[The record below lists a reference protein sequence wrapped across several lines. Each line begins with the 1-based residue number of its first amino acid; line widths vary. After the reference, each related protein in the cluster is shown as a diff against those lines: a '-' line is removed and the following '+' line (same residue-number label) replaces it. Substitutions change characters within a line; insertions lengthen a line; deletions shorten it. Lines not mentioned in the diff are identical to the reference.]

1 MEQDYSSDFIPT
13 NSDIGNIEILDRCG
27 TTSLAYKASIDG
39 QFYFIKRLRPELC
52 CKECYRSLFYK
63 EYNTGKSIKSPYIV
77 DYIGLKDD
85 ADGLRIIM
93 EYISGSTLEEK
104 IEKEPEYFQQK
115 ENVEKLLTQLCQ
127 ALKTLHRENIVHLD
141 ITPKNI
147 IIEQISNNIK
157 LIDLGYCLSNYNDN
171 SPGSTAKYSAPETRL
186 GDIKEIDARTDI
198 YAVGSILQY
207 IEKKRGK
214 KLTGNLAHI
223 KQRCLQPQKENRY
236 HNIEELAESIGC
248 INTKKRAVTA
258 IAVTALCII
267 APFLPQLYRTT
278 GDYIAWE
285 QGKIPDKFEQDGFYY
300 LITDHKACT
309 VELTHKG
316 SRPDEYAYEYGDGKI
331 EIPAT
336 VKYRGRTLRVT
347 SIGTGVFDN
356 PETTS
361 IIFPEGLETINTG
374 AFELCRLTGD
384 IYLPKTVTHIG
395 EWTFEGNTCIESL
408 SVDKANPVYDSRGG
422 CNAIIET
429 ATNTL
434 VVACINTV
442 IPKDVT
448 AIGKNAFNLYQNPT
462 IEIPENVESI
472 GKHAFMNSAIKEIT
486 LPDNITR
493 IGESAF
499 ETCFRLQKISL
510 PQNIKV
516 IEKYTFSNCG
526 LYNVEI
532 PDSVNI
538 IGEKAFAGN
547 SCLSSVIIGC
557 GVKKI
562 EAYAFEN
569 CHKLK
574 KVVSRIPA
582 KDLRET
588 GSGCFNGINE
598 NCILYVPRGAKNTYE
613 NTYGWDSFAEVV
625 EIDI

>member
-1 MEQDYSSDFIPT
+1 MEQNYSSDFIPT

-39 QFYFIKRLRPELC
+39 RFYFIKRLRPELC
-52 CKECYRSLFYK
+52 RKECYRNLFYK
-63 EYNTGKSIKSPYIV
+63 EYNTGKNINNPYIV
-77 DYIGLKDD
+77 KYIALKDD
-85 ADGLRIIM
+85 TDGLRIIM
-93 EYISGSTLEEK
+93 EYINGSTLNEK
-104 IEKEPEYFQQK
+104 IEKEPEYFLQK

-127 ALKTLHRENIVHLD
+127 ALKALHGENIVHLD

-157 LIDLGYCLSNYNDN
+157 LIDLGYCLSNYDDN

-186 GDIKEIDARTDI
+186 GDIKGIDARTDI
-198 YAVGSILQY
+198 YAIGSILQY
-207 IEKKRGK
+207 IEKRRGK
-214 KLTGNLAHI
+214 KFTGNLARI
-223 KQRCLQPQKENRY
+223 KRRCLQPQKENRY
-236 HNIEELAESIGC
+236 HNIEELAESIGSR
-248 INTKKRAVTA
+248 NTKTRAIIA
-258 IAVTALCII
+258 IAVTALCLL
-267 APFLPQLYRTT
+267 APFAPQLYRATS
-278 GDYIAWE
+278 DYIAWE
-285 QGKIPDKFEQDGFYY
+285 RGKISDKFEQDGFYY
-300 LITDHKACT
+300 LITDHKTRT
-309 VELTHKG
+309 VEVTHKG
-316 SRPDEYAYEYGDGKI
+316 SHPDEHTYEYGDGII

-336 VKYRGRTLRVT
+336 AKYRGRTFHVT

-356 PETTS
+356 PETTN
-361 IIFPEGLETINTG
+361 IIFPEGLETISTG

-408 SVDKANPVYDSRGG
+408 RVDEANPVYDSRSG

-472 GKHAFMNSAIKEIT
+472 GSYAFMNSAIREII
-486 LPDNITR
+486 LPDNITK
-493 IGESAF
+493 IGASAF
-499 ETCFRLQKISL
+499 DTCLRLQKITL

-516 IEKYTFSNCG
+516 IEKYTFNNCG
-526 LYNVEI
+526 LHNVEI

-547 SCLSSVIIGC
+547 SSLSSVVIGS

-574 KVVSRIPA
+574 KVVSRISA
-582 KDLRET
+582 KDLQET
-588 GSGCFNGINE
+588 GSGCFNGINS
-598 NCILYVPRGAKNTYE
+598 NCILYVPRNAKSTYE
-613 NTYGWDSFAEVV
+613 NTYGWDSFSRIV